1 MKKLY
6 FYVIFLFFFC
16 SGQEVPLGE
25 KIAVSLGMKDN
36 PESPFYLDLEN
47 YPESG
52 TAEFQ
57 ELPIGVFDS
66 GTGGLTVLEEILK
79 YDGFDNTTGRSS
91 ENGDGTPDFKK
102 EDFVYYGDLANMPY
116 GIYDSEG
123 RSDFLKELCVKDA
136 FLLLN
141 RYYDSVNG
149 EAGKKEKGPVKI
161 IVIACNTGTA
171 YGKQPIEEMLKYMDL
186 NVHVIG
192 VVGAGAKGALEYF
205 SRDESGTIGVMAT
218 IGTLS
223 SGAYPKNIRDLLLE
237 EGYSG
242 EIDIIEQGGYGLAE
256 AIDNDPEFININWK
270 GTNIRENYR
279 GPSFQNKDFTVKK
292 DMLDVYNFSNLNNE
306 LLKKK
311 NNGELVNIQLN
322 SVRNYTRY
330 HVTELILKIKE
341 KNVKMPLKAII
352 LGCTH
357 YPYVEDE
364 ITGHLEFLADFT
376 DKSGTKP
383 FSDILS
389 SNVQLVDPAEL
400 TARETF
406 MVLKEANSL
415 KKTDRD
421 VSKFFLSVP
430 NKNLPGVKYNEQNRF
445 EYDYKY
451 GRLPFYLSTEK
462 NILPPKY
469 VYRIPMSWHTLN
481 DVVTDQIRSRLPN
494 SYALLKQFNEGIH

>member
-6 FYVIFLFFFC
+6 VYIFFIFFFC
-16 SGQEVPLGE
+16 AGQEPPLGE

-36 PESPFYLDLEN
+36 PESPFYLNLKN
-47 YPESG
+47 YPEIGSG
-52 TAEFQ
+52 EFS
-57 ELPIGVFDS
+57 ELPVGVFDS

-79 YDGFDNTTGRSS
+79 YDGFDNVSGYSS
-91 ENGDGTPDFKK
+91 EKGDGIPDFKK
-102 EDFVYYGDLANMPY
+102 EDFIYYGDLSNMPY

-123 RSDFLKELCVKDA
+123 RADFLKELCVKDA

-141 RYYDSVNG
+141 RYYDDMNG
-149 EAGKKEKGPVKI
+149 EPVRKEKKPAKI

-171 YGKQPIEEMLKYMDL
+171 YGKQPIEEMIEYMDL
-186 NVHVIG
+186 NIRVIG

-205 SRDESGTIGVMAT
+205 DNNENGTVGIMAT

-223 SGAYPKNIRDLLLE
+223 SGAYPKNIKDFMQK
-237 EGYSG
+237 EGYTG
-242 EIDIIEQGGYGLAE
+242 QIDIVGQGGYGLAE
-256 AIDNDPEFININWK
+256 AIDNDPEFIDINRK
-270 GTNIRENYR
+270 GKDIRENYR
-279 GPSFQNKDFTVKK
+279 GPSFRNDSFRIKK
-292 DMLDVYNFSNLNNE
+292 EMLSLYNFSDMDNE
-306 LLKKK
+306 LLIKKT
-311 NNGELVNIQLN
+311 NGELTDIQLN

-330 HVTELILKIKE
+330 HVTELILKMKE
-341 KNVKMPLKAII
+341 NEKKMPLKAII

-364 ITGHLEFLADFT
+364 IVDHLQFLADFT
-376 DKSGTKP
+376 DNNGTKP

-389 SNVQLVDPAEL
+389 NKVKLVDPAKL

-415 KKTDRD
+415 KKTVRTG
-421 VSKFFLSVP
+421 SGFYLSIP
-430 NKNLPGVKYNEQNRF
+430 NKNLPGVKYNDQNRF

-451 GRLPFYLSTEK
+451 GRLPFYLSAEK

-469 VYRIPMSWHTLN
+469 VYRVPMRWSVLDDIVIN
-481 DVVTDQIRSRLPN
+481 QIKSRLPE
-494 SYALLKQFNEGIH
+494 SYTLLNQFNEKIH